1 MPLRNTRQTLAL
13 AKLEGNTGV
22 KGLNSNA
29 FESAKT
35 NPVYWIPQLL
45 HKHKRGVERAGAK
58 AILYHWKSTES
69 CSEAEVE
76 EWLRRRRI
84 GEEEKCL
91 ITDEQVSR
99 GWEASHTLVVA
110 LGGYGLENLVMR
122 TLGYCALVK
131 GKLNVI

>member
-1 MPLRNTRQTLAL
+1 MIDA
-13 AKLEGNTGV
+13 
-22 KGLNSNA
+22 
-29 FESAKT
+29 
-35 NPVYWIPQLL
+35 
-45 HKHKRGVERAGAK
+45 
-58 AILYHWKSTES
+58 
-69 CSEAEVE
+69 

-84 GEEEKCL
+84 REEEKCL